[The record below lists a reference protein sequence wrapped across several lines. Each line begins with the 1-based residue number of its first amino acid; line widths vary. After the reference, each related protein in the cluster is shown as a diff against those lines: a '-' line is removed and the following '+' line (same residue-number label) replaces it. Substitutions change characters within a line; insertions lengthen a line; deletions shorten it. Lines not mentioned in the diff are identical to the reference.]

1 MTQTPRETEVALMGM
16 QFHVCIGILPHER
29 EHAQPLEI
37 DLVVRHDAADA
48 LDYRTLFRI
57 TTDVVR
63 DDEKTFLEPIAERI
77 AEQAL
82 RLDAVR
88 WCRVVIRK
96 PHVPLGG
103 PLAHARITVERTR
116 D

>member
-1 MTQTPRETEVALMGM
+1 MTQPPLETEVALMGM

-29 EHAQPLEI
+29 EFAQPLEVDI
-37 DLVVRHDAADA
+37 AVRHGATEA
-48 LDYRTLFRI
+48 LDYRELHSIVTS
-57 TTDVVR
+57 VVH

-77 AEQAL
+77 AEKAL
-82 RLDAVR
+82 ALKAVR

-103 PLAHARITVERTR
+103 PLAHARITIERTR